1 MSRSLTAI
9 GRELRD
15 GLLHLVLP
23 ACCHVCGA
31 LLSPPQTQL
40 CETCRKEVLSDP
52 LAYCPHCAASVGPFG
67 LPGNQCSSCRN
78 VSFAFES
85 AIRLG
90 PYQGRLQEVVLRM
103 KHRWNEGLAELVGEW
118 WGNVAK
124 DRFVSLAVDC
134 VVPVPL
140 HWLRRWRRGYN
151 QSSSLALGLS
161 SRLGLPLQK
170 WWLKRIRNTPSQKAL
185 SRTARQ
191 ENVRGAF
198 QVRSSAA
205 CKGRSILLVD
215 DVVTTGATVHEA
227 ARVLRAAG
235 AGRVVVAALAR
246 AEG

>member
-1 MSRSLTAI
+1 
-9 GRELRD
+9 
-15 GLLHLVLP
+15 
-23 ACCHVCGA
+23 
-31 LLSPPQTQL
+31 
-40 CETCRKEVLSDP
+40 
-52 LAYCPHCAASVGPFG
+52 
-67 LPGNQCSSCRN
+67 
-78 VSFAFES
+78 
-85 AIRLG
+85 
-90 PYQGRLQEVVLRM
+90 VV
-103 KHRWNEGLAELVGEW
+103 
-118 WGNVAK
+118 K

-161 SRLGLPLQK
+161 SRLGLPLQN